1 MEYRI
6 NKSREGKYWSACPYW
21 IGDTFQLDFIEQHVY
36 NLILKQGALVWT
48 LDYLAVLFSV
58 SLSTMR
64 RLLDDMV
71 NREIITK
78 ITFKNGSKRKCIL
91 IANYTEDGKRTK
103 EEIERIAKEGFSHL
117 IAYQKK
123 RKLEVSEYV
132 NNTLLNEEYNDL

>member
-21 IGDTFQLDFIEQHVY
+21 IGDTFQLDFVEQHVY

-103 EEIERIAKEGFSHL
+103 EEIERIAKEGFSRL
-117 IAYQKK
+117 TMYQKK

>member
-21 IGDTFQLDFIEQHVY
+21 IGDTFQLDFIEQHAY
-36 NLILKQGALVWT
+36 NLMLKQGALVWT

-71 NREIITK
+71 DREIITK

-91 IANYTEDGKRTK
+91 IANYTEDGKRTR

-117 IAYQKK
+117 TAYQKK

>member
-36 NLILKQGALVWT
+36 NL
-48 LDYLAVLFSV
+48 
-58 SLSTMR
+58 STMR

-71 NREIITK
+71 DREIITK

-91 IANYTEDGKRTK
+91 IANYTENGKRTK

-117 IAYQKK
+117 TAYQKK

>member
-1 MEYRI
+1 MEYKI
-6 NKSREGKYWSACPYW
+6 NKNREGKYWSACPYW
-21 IGDTFQLDFIEQHVY
+21 IGDTFQLDFVEQHIY

-48 LDYLAVLFSV
+48 LDYLAILFSV

-91 IANYTEDGKRTK
+91 IANYTENGKRTK
-103 EEIERIAKEGFSHL
+103 EEIERIAKEGFTHL
-117 IAYQKK
+117 TKYQKR
-123 RKLEVSEYV
+123 RKSEVSEYV

>member
-1 MEYRI
+1 MEYKI

-91 IANYTEDGKRTK
+91 IANYTEDGRRTQ
-103 EEIERIAKEGFSHL
+103 EEIKRIAKEGLSHL
-117 IAYQKK
+117 TKYQKK